1 MPLVRVTSKVAAR
14 SWASWAFP
22 VAVGEGT
29 QPRARGGGEALQLRG
44 IPRDGDLG
52 VRHGDGAVI
61 EEGDQPGLREAGELD
76 VEEGAGEAQLLEGHP
91 TGLGEADECLVESK
105 AWVGRACPT
114 LDRAH
119 LARPPAEVTDFRH
132 CP

>member
-1 MPLVRVTSKVAAR
+1 MDRSDVQWRGYYAALPTPFTE
-14 SWASWAFP
+14 S
-22 VAVGEGT
+22 
-29 QPRARGGGEALQLRG
+29 
-44 IPRDGDLG
+44 
-52 VRHGDGAVI
+52 
-61 EEGDQPGLREAGELD
+61 GELD
-76 VEEGAGEAQLLEGHP
+76 VEEGAGKAQLLEGHP